1 MHSCLHTQNSCPG
14 RKLVKPFMDTS
25 EMRSDTVTQ
34 TIPFD
39 IWHSVD
45 RMCACRMAC
54 MYDLCVWR
62 LRSNLFSGVQML
74 LSTFDFLDENL
85 STTLSARDLRDGKA
99 NESTQHTDGR
109 HGDFT
114 LLDALLVS
122 RFVWG
127 WGFVYTCM
135 VFIHMHMNTSTKA
148 AAMATALH
156 KSANA
161 HGICIS
167 MWKYEEALQMPLG
180 YCYWPA
186 PCARGSR
193 LKRIRHLSL
202 TCLSVL
208 CQQRGDDPVE
218 SLANASAE
226 RGPWVYR
233 MRRG

>member
-1 MHSCLHTQNSCPG
+1 
-14 RKLVKPFMDTS
+14 
-25 EMRSDTVTQ
+25 
-34 TIPFD
+34 
-39 IWHSVD
+39 
-45 RMCACRMAC
+45 
-54 MYDLCVWR
+54 
-62 LRSNLFSGVQML
+62 ML

-167 MWKYEEALQMPLG
+167 M
-180 YCYWPA
+180 
-186 PCARGSR
+186 
-193 LKRIRHLSL
+193 
-202 TCLSVL
+202 
-208 CQQRGDDPVE
+208 
-218 SLANASAE
+218 
-226 RGPWVYR
+226 
-233 MRRG
+233 